1 MFHDGGDSGWFVWW
15 PRLSIFGGLP
25 GSNAPLMPEDQQPA
39 PPDQQQAPGQQQR
52 PVEPAPDD
60 EAVQSRASGR
70 TRGRHSPKGTQAV
83 RTQPHPADNKS
94 PQDLEQGA

>member
-1 MFHDGGDSGWFVWW
+1 
-15 PRLSIFGGLP
+15 
-25 GSNAPLMPEDQQPA
+25 MPEDQQPA

-70 TRGRHSPKGTQAV
+70 TRGRHSPKGTQTV

-94 PQDLEQGA
+94 PQDLEQGARKRGPGFSRSSLGLVKGDGQLLEP